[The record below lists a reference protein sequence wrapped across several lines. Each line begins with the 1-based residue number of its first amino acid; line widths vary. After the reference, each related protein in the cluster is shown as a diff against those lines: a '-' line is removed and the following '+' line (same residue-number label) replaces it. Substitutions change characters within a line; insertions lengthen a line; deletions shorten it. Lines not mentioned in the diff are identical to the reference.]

1 MQKKEKKRK
10 RTPRQTTMLN
20 TIVACQT
27 MTLNAI
33 VVFPCGLKSIN
44 PNEQEIYIWQLQPYL
59 PYSVS
64 L

>member
-1 MQKKEKKRK
+1 
-10 RTPRQTTMLN
+10 MLN

-33 VVFPCGLKSIN
+33 VVFPCGFKSIN

-59 PYSVS
+59 PYSIS